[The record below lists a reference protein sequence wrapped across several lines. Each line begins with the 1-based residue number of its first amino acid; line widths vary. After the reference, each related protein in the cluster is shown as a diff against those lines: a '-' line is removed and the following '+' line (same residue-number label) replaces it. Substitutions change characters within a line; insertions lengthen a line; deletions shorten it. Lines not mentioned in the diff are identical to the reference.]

1 MTISTVKPGLSAA
14 LASPYTP
21 IAVINGTPVYALQGG
36 RAGGIQIVAGD
47 ADGDDDDELLD
58 GDEDDDDSDGDD
70 EPDED
75 EGEDL
80 PATRGKRKKP
90 NAEDAAAA
98 MQRMEAALRNANKT
112 AAKYRRAGRALE
124 RLGIDDLPTYLTE
137 RGIDPETGLPYGED
151 VVDPNDLDGDEELIE
166 ERPARRDSKKN
177 DRETVRAVRA
187 AASAAEARARE
198 MYVPILA
205 QQAATI
211 ALTAAGFKG
220 EQKQMDKILRLI
232 DPNDLEVVLDDGE
245 FEILG
250 IDEAIADIQENFPV
264 LFRGADDDDDDR
276 PTRRRTATK
285 TTGTGRAAPAR
296 RATGA
301 RDVDGGERG
310 KPAKKQGGWVDQIV
324 AQMDRRGR

>member
-1 MTISTVKPGLSAA
+1 MTTSTVKPGLSAA

-21 IAVINGTPVYALQGG
+21 IAVINGTPIYAMQGG

-58 GDEDDDDSDGDD
+58 GDEDDDSDEGD

-75 EGEDL
+75 EEDL
-80 PATRGKRKKP
+80 PRGRRRKP
-90 NAEDAAAA
+90 AEDDRAAA
-98 MQRMEAALRNANKT
+98 MERMEAALKKANSEAARN
-112 AAKYRRAGRALE
+112 RRAGRALE
-124 RLGIDDLPTYLTE
+124 RLGISDLATWLTE

-166 ERPARRDSKKN
+166 ERPRRDSKKS

-198 MYVPILA
+198 LYVPILA

-211 ALTAAGFKG
+211 ALRDAGFRG
-220 EQKQMDKILRLI
+220 TAKQMDKILRLI
-232 DPNDLEVVLDDGE
+232 DPEELEVVLDAGE

-250 IDEAIADIQENFPV
+250 IDEAVAAIQDDFPV
-264 LFRGADDDDDDR
+264 LFGATTDDDEDER
-276 PTRRRTATK
+276 PARRRAPTK
-285 TTGTGRAAPAR
+285 TTGTGRAR
-296 RATGA
+296 TTRGA
-301 RDVDGGERG
+301 RDVDGGDRG
-310 KPAKKQGGWVDQIV
+310 KPAPKKGGWMDQLV
-324 AQMDRRGR
+324 KQMDQRGR